1 MTGPRSS
8 ITEGRGPFSRVRSAS
23 SKMLRLRRST
33 RIVVAMTTP
42 PEGAPRR
49 LRQLPEA
56 VTYAREQA
64 GLKQV
69 ELARRVGIS
78 YQLMS
83 DIERG
88 YRSATPAV
96 LNKLA
101 EVLNCPRVV
110 LEAKHKETTG

>member
-1 MTGPRSS
+1 MT
-8 ITEGRGPFSRVRSAS
+8 
-23 SKMLRLRRST
+23 
-33 RIVVAMTTP
+33 TTP

-88 YRSATPAV
+88 YRSATDET
-96 LNKLA
+96 LNRLA
-101 EVLNCPRVV
+101 AALNCPRVM
-110 LEAKHKETTG
+110 LEAKREVTTG